1 MFGLRHR
8 RAPIARRLVALTPV
22 SAMALGLLS
31 ACGGDLAAVQ
41 IADRTYRIEGP
52 GLPSAADAPPR
63 RLAERACPLGYR
75 VLDQRV
81 RRNSPD
87 GIRDEVGMF
96 TTWTIRCI

>member
-1 MFGLRHR
+1 
-8 RAPIARRLVALTPV
+8 
-22 SAMALGLLS
+22 MALGLLS

-52 GLPSAADAPPR
+52 GLPSASDAPPR

-87 GIRDEVGMF
+87 GIREEVGMF